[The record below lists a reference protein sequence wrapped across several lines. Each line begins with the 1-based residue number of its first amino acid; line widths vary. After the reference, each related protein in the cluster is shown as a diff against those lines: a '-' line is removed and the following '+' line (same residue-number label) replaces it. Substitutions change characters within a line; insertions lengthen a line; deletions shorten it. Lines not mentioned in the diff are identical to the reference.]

1 MILADKIINE
11 RKKNGWSQEDLAQML
26 NVSRQSVSKW
36 ESAQAIPDLNRIIQM
51 ASIFNVSTDY
61 LLKDEIEAS
70 APAEYSDMSPAE
82 YTDSR
87 KVSLEEANR
96 YLSTI
101 EKNTPLAIIATVLF
115 ILSPVVLIFMG
126 GMSAVT
132 DAKISSMSAGLIGL
146 IVLFIF
152 IACGVVIWI
161 MIDSKEAEF
170 KYLKNELIETMYGV
184 SGMVK
189 EKQNAFL
196 GKKTALTAISVLFFI
211 LSPVPLLIAALTSGS
226 IFWIVN
232 FVCLILIMVAIGVGI
247 MLYVE
252 RINEAYNNLLEDSR
266 EGFEKHKK
274 NKKLDAFGSAYW
286 CLVIAAFLVCG
297 LGFGKWGYAGLIFPI
312 AGVVYA
318 AIFAIIKAVIGQDD

>member
-11 RKKNGWSQEDLAQML
+11 RKKNGWSQEELAQML

-70 APAEYSDMSPAE
+70 APAEYSDMSPSE

-87 KVSLEEANR
+87 KISLEEANR
-96 YLSTI
+96 YLNTI
-101 EKNTPLAIIATVLF
+101 EKNTPSAIIATVLF

-132 DAKISSMSAGLIGL
+132 DAKISSTSAGLIGL

-152 IACGVVIWI
+152 VACGVVIWI

-286 CLVIAAFLVCG
+286 CLVIAAFFVCG
-297 LGFGKWGYAGLIFPI
+297 LGFGKWSYAGLIFPI

>member
-96 YLSTI
+96 YLNTI
-101 EKNTPLAIIATVLF
+101 EKNTPSAIIATVLF
-115 ILSPVVLIFMG
+115 ILSPIVLLFMAAL
-126 GMSAVT
+126 SATT
-132 DAKISSMSAGLIGL
+132 DAKISVMSAVLVGLIT
-146 IVLFIF
+146 LFVC

-161 MIDSKEAEF
+161 TIDSKEEEF
-170 KYLKNELIETMYGV
+170 KYIKNELIETMYGV

-189 EKQNAFL
+189 EKQTAFL
-196 GKKTALTAISVLFFI
+196 SKKAVLTAVAVLFFI

-226 IFWIVN
+226 SFLIINCVI
-232 FVCLILIMVAIGVGI
+232 LILIMVAIGVAI
-247 MLYVE
+247 MLYVQ
-252 RINEAYNNLLEDSR
+252 RIGEAYNNLLEDSR
-266 EGFEKHKK
+266 EGLEKRKK

-286 CLVIAAFLVCG
+286 CLVVAGFLVCG
-297 LGFGKWGYAGLIFPI
+297 LAFGKWNYAGLIFPI
-312 AGVVYA
+312 AGVLYA

>member
-11 RKKNGWSQEDLAQML
+11 RKKNGWSQEELAQML

-70 APAEYSDMSPAE
+70 APAEYSDMSPSE

-87 KVSLEEANR
+87 KISLEEANR
-96 YLSTI
+96 YLNTI
-101 EKNTPLAIIATVLF
+101 EKNTPSAIIATVLF

-132 DAKISSMSAGLIGL
+132 DAKISSTSAGLIGL

-152 IACGVVIWI
+152 VACGVVIWI

-252 RINEAYNNLLEDSR
+252 RIDEAYNNLLEDSR

-286 CLVIAAFLVCG
+286 CLVIAAFFVCG
-297 LGFGKWGYAGLIFPI
+297 LGFGKWSYAGLIFPI